1 MRWELWELRLGEKQ
15 APSQEGLGSQ
25 ARALGIILR
34 VARSQE
40 RVLSKSVLG
49 CGVSGRNRE
58 AEVMGLV
65 SVDFCGARP
74 FIVLFNP

>member
-1 MRWELWELRLGEKQ
+1 M
-15 APSQEGLGSQ
+15 
-25 ARALGIILR
+25 GIILR

-49 CGVSGRNRE
+49 FGLSGMNRV

-65 SVDFCGARP
+65 FVDFCGARP